1 MTVSDQLHDLII
13 IRQLLLQRIIG
24 GQDAAINKQLD
35 TVAAAI
41 EKALKGDDLTN
52 YKGKRLAKAIDELKA
67 MVSIT
72 PPDLAELATAE
83 ASFLQS
89 AFVSVGIDTV
99 IPPVSVVDTIAKTS
113 LIQGAT
119 IGEWFG
125 RLNESARF
133 DIERAIKNGVTLGQ
147 TNREIAKAI
156 VGNGTDKGPQAL
168 AKARRDAMAITRTG
182 VQTIA
187 NEARMAGLMENQ
199 DIIKAVQWVSTLDSR
214 TSDICIARSGK
225 TWTFPEFKPI
235 GHSIPWNGGPPAHWS
250 CRSSYVPITKS
261 FAEIRNEPVAKEISQ
276 TTRASM
282 DGQVAADLSFDQF
295 LKNKPASFA
304 DEMLGKGKAELWR
317 SGKITLSQLLDQRG
331 NPLTLAQLQSRYGRA
346 AKTANVAAQPVAT
359 ARTAT
364 QELDDVIKSVRGFEY
379 TSAYADLKIAHAAA
393 RDTFDKISKD
403 YRAVRYGSDEM
414 EAMRPLLREANTNM
428 GLAADNFRVVASLEK
443 QRMLRLLD
451 LPQNLQSEASN
462 MIRGSVATSVA
473 PKVKEAT
480 AILSKLIHKDI
491 TPQVAVVTSRKKRA
505 FYTDG
510 NRSIHINANTSLSTV
525 VHEIVHDLEFAYP
538 DISAKTKEFLR
549 NRADGQSPKS
559 LRRLTGSKGYGTEE
573 VAYEDNWAKNGGSH
587 YMGKVYPDNA
597 TELLTMG
604 VERMINDPKSFADN
618 DPQYFRFVLTILR
631 KAY

>member
-1 MTVSDQLHDLII
+1 LTVSDQLHDLII

-35 TVAAAI
+35 AVAASI
-41 EKALKGDDLTN
+41 EKALKGDDLTT
-52 YKGKRLAKAIDELKA
+52 YKGKRLVKAIDELKA

-99 IPPVSVVDTIAKTS
+99 IPPASVVNTIAKTS

-125 RLNESARF
+125 RLNESAKF
-133 DIERAIKNGVTLGQ
+133 DIERAIKNGITLGQ

-156 VGNGTDKGPQAL
+156 VGNGSDKGPQAL

-214 TSDICIARSGK
+214 TSEICIARSGK

-261 FAEIRNEPVAKEISQ
+261 FAEIRGEPVAKEISQ

-295 LKNKPASFA
+295 LKSKPAAFA
-304 DEMLGKGKAELWR
+304 DEMLGKGKAQLWR

-331 NPLTLAQLQSRYGRA
+331 NPLTLTQLSR
-346 AKTANVAAQPVAT
+346 
-359 ARTAT
+359 
-364 QELDDVIKSVRGFEY
+364 L
-379 TSAYADLKIAHAAA
+379 
-393 RDTFDKISKD
+393 
-403 YRAVRYGSDEM
+403 
-414 EAMRPLLREANTNM
+414 
-428 GLAADNFRVVASLEK
+428 
-443 QRMLRLLD
+443 
-451 LPQNLQSEASN
+451 
-462 MIRGSVATSVA
+462 
-473 PKVKEAT
+473 
-480 AILSKLIHKDI
+480 
-491 TPQVAVVTSRKKRA
+491 
-505 FYTDG
+505 
-510 NRSIHINANTSLSTV
+510 
-525 VHEIVHDLEFAYP
+525 
-538 DISAKTKEFLR
+538 
-549 NRADGQSPKS
+549 
-559 LRRLTGSKGYGTEE
+559 
-573 VAYEDNWAKNGGSH
+573 
-587 YMGKVYPDNA
+587 
-597 TELLTMG
+597 
-604 VERMINDPKSFADN
+604 
-618 DPQYFRFVLTILR
+618 
-631 KAY
+631 

>member
-35 TVAAAI
+35 ALAASI
-41 EKALKGDDLTN
+41 QKALRGDDLTT

-72 PPDLAELATAE
+72 PPDLADLAKAE

-99 IPPVSVVDTIAKTS
+99 IPPASVVDTIAKS
-113 LIQGAT
+113 ALIQGAT
-119 IGEWFG
+119 IGEWFS

-147 TNREIAKAI
+147 TNREIANAI
-156 VGNGTDKGPQAL
+156 VGNGSDKGPQAL

-250 CRSSYVPITKS
+250 CRSSYIPITKS

-317 SGKITLSQLLDQRG
+317 SGKITFSQLLDQRG
-331 NPLTLAQLQSRYGRA
+331 NPLTLSQLQSRYGA
-346 AKTANVAAQPVAT
+346 P
-359 ARTAT
+359 
-364 QELDDVIKSVRGFEY
+364 
-379 TSAYADLKIAHAAA
+379 
-393 RDTFDKISKD
+393 
-403 YRAVRYGSDEM
+403 M
-414 EAMRPLLREANTNM
+414 
-428 GLAADNFRVVASLEK
+428 
-443 QRMLRLLD
+443 
-451 LPQNLQSEASN
+451 
-462 MIRGSVATSVA
+462 VA
-473 PKVKEAT
+473 PKPIAAPQPRMGDIDKTIADVKAFKFVPEYEAT
-480 AILSKLIHKDI
+480 KARMSAEGKALDEAAKDFYATGSRDAEKRKIAIAAQDTYNETVKKFRALEVMERDRMVRILALPNEMRGNPNDVVISGYNASYRKSVTDASSLVSMLVHRDI
-491 TPQVAVVTSRKKRA
+491 MPTGIKVNGVRGKRA
-505 FYTDG
+505 YYQSQ
-510 NRSIHINANTSLSTV
+510 NRAIHMNKDTSVSV
-525 VHEIVHDLEFAYP
+525 IVHEIVHDIEYSHP
-538 DISAKTKEFLR
+538 DVSRKTKAFLAK
-549 NRADGQSPKS
+549 RANGEQPKQ
-559 LRRLTGSKGYGTEE
+559 LRALTGGKFFGRDE
-573 VAYEDNWAKNGGSH
+573 VAYEDEWKKRGGSH
-587 YMGKVYPDNA
+587 YMGKVYQRA
-597 TELLTMG
+597 STELLTMG
-604 VERMINDPKSFADN
+604 IERMLADAKSFAEK
-618 DPQYFRFVLTILR
+618 DPEYFRFMLEILR
-631 KAY
+631 RVD